1 MDDAVFFKFG
11 FGVSVGDAFPEA
23 AGERCGA
30 LIESLG
36 DTPAPI
42 VVERAMYADA
52 PGQHWASGTNV
63 LATRLK

>member
-1 MDDAVFFKFG
+1 MQ
-11 FGVSVGDAFPEA
+11 SPSEA
-23 AGERCGA
+23 STLLPRCGA

-52 PGQHWASGTNV
+52 PRQHWASGTNV